1 MYYSP
6 VIVFAYNRL
15 GHLKKTISSLKN
27 NIYAN
32 QTNLIIYLDY
42 PKSKEVMHDYL
53 LVKSF
58 CKKIKGFKKKTLIL
72 RKKNFGLSKN
82 IISAVSFEIRKYK
95 SLIILED
102 DMVCDKYFL
111 KYMNFFLDAYKNDTQ
126 IVSIHGYNYP
136 LKDKKKLNNFFFLK
150 GADCWGWGT
159 WSTKWKIYSSN
170 TNLLLKKIKNQNL
183 KRDFN
188 FNNSYNYYKMLN
200 DKLIK
205 KNNSWAINWYAS
217 AFLKNKLTLYPK
229 YSLIQNIGMD
239 GTGIHSYQSNK
250 FRVKLRNKPLNLNK
264 NIIVKED
271 KLARILF
278 TNFFKSLKIDL
289 KNIVLNKLKNVIG
302 IKKIL

>member
-1 MYYSP
+1 MRNLSP
-6 VIVFAYNRL
+6 IILFAYNRL
-15 GHLKKTISSLKN
+15 DHLKKTINSLKKCDLSKDSK
-27 NIYAN
+27 
-32 QTNLIIYLDY
+32 LIIYLDN
-42 PKSKEVMHDYL
+42 SKNEDEKKKIIK
-53 LVKSF
+53 VKQY
-58 CKKIKGFKKKTLIL
+58 CLNIKGFKETRLVE

-82 IISAVSFEIRKYK
+82 IISAINHEIQRYK

-111 KYMNFFLDAYKNDTQ
+111 KYMNFFLEAYKNDKK

-136 LKDKKKLNNFFFLK
+136 LKDKKKLKNFFFLK

-170 TNLLLKKIKNQNL
+170 TNLLLKKIKKHNL

-188 FNNSYNYYKMLN
+188 FNNSYDYYKMLN
-200 DKLIK
+200 DKLNK

-239 GTGIHSYQSNK
+239 GTGIHSYHSNK

-271 KLARILF
+271 KLARNLF
-278 TNFFKSLKIDL
+278 INFFKSLKIDL
-289 KNIVLNKLKNVIG
+289 KNIVLKN
-302 IKKIL
+302 